1 MDVRELVKE
10 IDVQAKARGLRKDKD
25 LICIGIGPYNWIFRH
40 EFPSVPGLYWFYVD
54 QPIEISTETVLKA
67 KEVVYIGMTND
78 SIKGRLGQHM
88 VASRTGEP
96 DSGHPSG
103 AGDGYEFATGKLFTN
118 HEQHRHR
125 TQASADLIRT
135 GQLWVGWFC
144 LETDDPNAL
153 RSLESD
159 MLAQAK
165 EKDAKMPFFNI
176 NP

>member
-10 IDVQAKARGLRKDKD
+10 IDVQAEARGLRKVS
-25 LICIGIGPYNWIFRH
+25 IRIGIGPFNWIFRH
-40 EFPSVPGLYWFYVD
+40 EFPPVPGLYWFYVD

-67 KEVVYIGMTND
+67 KDVVYIGMTD
-78 SIKGRLGQHM
+78 KSIAKRFGKHMGR
-88 VASRTGEP
+88 SRTGGP
-96 DSGHPSG
+96 DPGHPSG
-103 AGDGYEFATGKLFTN
+103 VGDGYEFPNGTLFKH

-144 LETDDPNAL
+144 LKTDDPNAL